1 MYDDQQFFHSPPIAP
16 RKDTTIIRVTGKGT
30 LSVPA
35 NQAIITLGVVTENTN
50 LSQAQA
56 NNSVSM
62 SNVITSLLSLGIPG
76 DQIETVV
83 YRIDSEYNFENG
95 QQIFKGYKVT
105 HLIQITVND
114 ISIIGQVID
123 TAVDNGANSVSTIQF
138 TVNDLDIFYN
148 QALSKAIQNGQVKAM
163 IIAQDLNVILN
174 QTPDKVIEI
183 TQPTAP
189 IPFSASFLAKSEA
202 SPIQPGNITLTAIVE
217 MEFSYLA

>member
-1 MYDDQQFFHSPPIAP
+1 MYDDQQFFHLPPIAF
-16 RKDTTIIRVTGKGT
+16 RKDTTIIKVTGKGT

-35 NQAIITLGVVTENTN
+35 NQAIITLGVVTEDTN
-50 LSQAQA
+50 LSQAQV
-56 NNSVSM
+56 NNSVTM
-62 SNVITSLLSLGIPG
+62 SNIITSLFSLGIPG

-105 HLIQITVND
+105 HQIQITVND
-114 ISIIGQVID
+114 ISMVGQVVD

-148 QALSKAIQNGQVKAM
+148 QALSKAIQNGLVKAM
-163 IIAQDLNVILN
+163 IIARDLNVTLN

-183 TQPTAP
+183 TQPTTP
-189 IPFSASFLAKSEA
+189 IPFSASFLSKSEA
-202 SPIQPGNITLTAIVE
+202 TPIQPGNITVTAIVE